1 MKKLRILWPWA
12 KVERGQGFFVPC
24 LDPDPI
30 RIEGLNKALEVRIL
44 NPQARVG
51 IKDGLIGI
59 MFYRKP

>member
-1 MKKLRILWPWA
+1 MKSLRILWPWA

-30 RIEGLNKALEVRIL
+30 RVEGLNKALEVRIF

-51 IKDGLIGI
+51 IKDGRIGVL
-59 MFYRKP
+59 FYRKP